1 MDETPGF
8 PTREADIEFLRARN
22 SALQAELETLKSV
35 RDVERQCLLKLTAQL
50 DALVRSSSEVRYKVN
65 ADWSELDQLQGGGFI
80 RDNTQS
86 NKEWIEAYIPDEH
99 QQLVR
104 DEISRAIAA
113 KDIYNI
119 EHMVKKV
126 DGSHG
131 WALSRAVP
139 LFDHNGE
146 IDSWMGSASD
156 ITVRKSSEE
165 TLRLLNFELAHRMK
179 NTFAVV
185 QAIVA
190 QTLRLSDS
198 VETAKEI
205 INSRL
210 QALASAQDIL
220 TSTEFTEA
228 DVGEIVKAAL
238 GAHQSPDAR
247 VEIVGER
254 YSLNPQQAL
263 GLSLSIH
270 ELATNAVKYGALSN
284 QSGKVVI
291 SWYLTGGQFEFQ
303 WVESGG
309 PTVTIPTRQSFGS
322 LLIKRVAASYFGGES
337 LLDFKPEGLVY
348 KLSVSKPA
356 A

>member
-1 MDETPGF
+1 
-8 PTREADIEFLRARN
+8 
-22 SALQAELETLKSV
+22 
-35 RDVERQCLLKLTAQL
+35 
-50 DALVRSSSEVRYKVN
+50 
-65 ADWSELDQLQGGGFI
+65 
-80 RDNTQS
+80 
-86 NKEWIEAYIPDEH
+86 
-99 QQLVR
+99 
-104 DEISRAIAA
+104 
-113 KDIYNI
+113 
-119 EHMVKKV
+119 
-126 DGSHG
+126 
-131 WALSRAVP
+131 
-139 LFDHNGE
+139 
-146 IDSWMGSASD
+146 
-156 ITVRKSSEE
+156 
-165 TLRLLNFELAHRMK
+165 MK

-185 QAIVA
+185 QVIVA
-190 QTLRLSDS
+190 QTLRLSES

-309 PTVTIPTRQSFGS
+309 PAVRIPTRQSFGS